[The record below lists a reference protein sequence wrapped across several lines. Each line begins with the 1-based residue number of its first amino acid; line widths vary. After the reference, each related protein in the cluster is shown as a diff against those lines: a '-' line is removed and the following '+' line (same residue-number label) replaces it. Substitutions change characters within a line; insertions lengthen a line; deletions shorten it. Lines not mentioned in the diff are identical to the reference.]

1 MDMIRLNGK
10 IEIIS
15 EDGNTTQG
23 MVMDKTD
30 RTIDFSIPA
39 DDKRFKLFHKNEKIK
54 AVVFDKNKAVIFEA
68 VVADRVTGGVPT
80 YTLTDLAGFK
90 NIQRRE
96 NVRVSCSAPLNYTTN
111 KFILDLIPS
120 ITDTAQ
126 AVTTISKYMKEGIMI
141 DLSAGG
147 VKFSCDENLNDGQK
161 MLFQLCLDNEP
172 IIITGT
178 LVHKQ
183 ITVNPNSTKYFYGI
197 KFDSVDE
204 DTKEQIIN
212 HVFVIMRKQTRK

>member
-1 MDMIRLNGK
+1 MDMIKLNGK

-15 EDGNTTQG
+15 EDGDATQG

-30 RTIDFSIPA
+30 SSVDFSIPA
-39 DDKRFKLFHKNEKIK
+39 DDKKFRLFHKGEKVK

-68 VVADRVTGGVPT
+68 VIADRIKGGVPT
-80 YTLTDLAGFK
+80 YTLTNLSGFK

-96 NVRVSCSAPLNYTTN
+96 NVRVSCSAPLKYTIN
-111 KFILDLIPS
+111 KFILDLIPT

-126 AVTTISKYMKEGIMI
+126 AIATISKYMKEGIMI

-147 VKFSCDENLNDGQK
+147 LKFSCDENLNDGQRI
-161 MLFQLCLDNEP
+161 LFEICLEGEP
-172 IIITGT
+172 LIVTGIV
-178 LVHKQ
+178 VHKQ
-183 ITVNPNSTKYFYGI
+183 ITVNPNSTKYFYGVQ
-197 KFDSVDE
+197 FDQIDE
-204 DTKEQIIN
+204 DVKELIIN